1 MIVSAKKRIIEIPTR
16 SCHAGTVA
24 RLNGKSFMA
33 WFGGTRESADDVD
46 IYYTHT
52 TDEGLAE
59 IKRVTANENIAHW
72 NPVLLPREN
81 GLDLFFKMGETIPD
95 WQTMRARLDA
105 EGNCIAD
112 PVELVPGDFGG
123 RGPVKNKCLKLK
135 SGRILAPAS
144 LETKDPDRWDAYI
157 DISDDGGETF
167 TEFVPIPLYRKG
179 TTAWTGKRWKM
190 ARPLP
195 RYSGE
200 ENEPDRP
207 WCRAENAGIIQ
218 PTLWQTA
225 DGAVHA
231 LLRSSEGYILRSN
244 SYDEGMTWCPAYN
257 TGMPNN
263 NSGID
268 LTRLHDG
275 RIFLCANPVGDNWG
289 ARSPLTLFVSQDDGE
304 TFTELMKLEMLPGE
318 YSYPGIVAEGNK
330 LFIIYTW
337 NRRKMAYWEI
347 ELEERR

>member
-16 SCHAGTVA
+16 NCHAGTVA
-24 RLNGKSFMA
+24 RLNGKSYMA

-46 IYYTHT
+46 IYYTYT

-59 IKRVTANENIAHW
+59 IQRVTANENIAHW

-81 GLDLFFKMGETIPD
+81 GLDLFFKMGVTIPG

-105 EGNCIAD
+105 EGGCIAD
-112 PVELVPGDFGG
+112 PVELVPGDIGG

-135 SGRILAPAS
+135 SGRILAPTS

-167 TEFVPIPLYRKG
+167 TKFVPIPLYRKG
-179 TTAWTGKRWKM
+179 
-190 ARPLP
+190 
-195 RYSGE
+195 
-200 ENEPDRP
+200 ENEPDNPDKP
-207 WCRAENAGIIQ
+207 WCVAEKAGIIQ
-218 PTLWQTA
+218 PTLWQTG

-231 LLRSSEGYILRSN
+231 LLRSSEGWILRSD
-244 SYDEGMTWCPAYN
+244 SCDEGETWCPAYN

-268 LTRLHDG
+268 LTRLADG

-289 ARSPLTLFVSQDDGE
+289 ARSPLTLFVSQDDGDS
-304 TFTELMKLEMLPGE
+304 FTELMKLEMLPGE
-318 YSYPGIVAEGNK
+318 YSYPGIVAEGDK